1 MNRGNRVLLVFNAFA
16 AVALLFAGWN
26 LLRQNS
32 TNPNARRTG
41 PAQPFLDLADASK
54 SVQIL
59 NFYASP
65 GTIVEGEAA
74 ILCYG
79 VANAKKV
86 RIDPPVDRVWPA
98 LTRCVEVSPVS
109 DTRYTLFAEDE
120 QGQQA
125 TESFMVTV
133 SPDPTRSPRIV
144 YFHKDRE
151 EVDNGKHISTLC
163 FRTWNAELVRID
175 PPAFPE
181 WKLLQGCFYVAPEKT
196 TTYTLTVVGRRGQ
209 KVEKQLIVEVP
220 PPAP

>member
-1 MNRGNRVLLVFNAFA
+1 MNRGNRVLLVFNALA
-16 AVALLFAGWN
+16 AVGLLFVGWS
-26 LLRQNS
+26 LFRQTS
-32 TNPNARRTG
+32 ASSNARRG
-41 PAQPFLDLADASK
+41 APPQPFLEMGDASK
-54 SVQIL
+54 GVQIL

-120 QGQQA
+120 QGQQV
-125 TESFMVTV
+125 TESFLLTV
-133 SPDPTRSPRIV
+133 NPDPTRSPRIV

-163 FRTWNAELVRID
+163 FRAWNAELVRID

-196 TTYTLTVVGRRGQ
+196 TTYTLTATGHKGQ
-209 KVEKQLIVEVP
+209 KVQKQLIVEVP
-220 PPAP
+220 PPSP